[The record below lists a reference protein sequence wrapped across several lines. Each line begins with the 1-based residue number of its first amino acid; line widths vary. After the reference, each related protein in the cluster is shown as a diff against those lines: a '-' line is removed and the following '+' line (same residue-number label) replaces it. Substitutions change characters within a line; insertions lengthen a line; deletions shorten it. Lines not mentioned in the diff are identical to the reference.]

1 MKRELSQ
8 TSFQR
13 LTTRINSDYKPYDW
27 LNMGTR
33 LSLGY
38 SLKKGINEG
47 QLFNAVLS
55 RRPYFSTY
63 YPDGS
68 LVGVFNGQKNPI
80 AQIEHTT
87 DYTDAYRAN
96 FFQFLEFTIV
106 KGLTF
111 RTNINA
117 NFYLN
122 KRNRLYP
129 SIITDEWQRSN
140 SGSSF
145 NYLNWNWLNE
155 NFSPIQGVGINTTL
169 VRCWGWCSRWYNE
182 NEILQ
187 GINSLPISSTP

>member
-1 MKRELSQ
+1 
-8 TSFQR
+8 
-13 LTTRINSDYKPYDW
+13 
-27 LNMGTR
+27 
-33 LSLGY
+33 
-38 SLKKGINEG
+38 
-47 QLFNAVLS
+47 
-55 RRPYFSTY
+55 
-63 YPDGS
+63 
-68 LVGVFNGQKNPI
+68 
-80 AQIEHTT
+80 
-87 DYTDAYRAN
+87 
-96 FFQFLEFTIV
+96 V

-155 NFSPIQGVGINTTL
+155 NFFTYSRSWNQHNFSAMLGASVQ
-169 VRCWGWCSRWYNE
+169 RWYNE

-187 GINSLPISSTP
+187 GINSSTDFIHTMNAFAANLDLTQTGTWISKHSLASVFL

>member
-1 MKRELSQ
+1 MSTPVFYNETGIIPN

-87 DYTDAYRAN
+87 DYTDAYRG
-96 FFQFLEFTIV
+96 QL
-106 KGLTF
+106 L
-111 RTNINA
+111 
-117 NFYLN
+117 
-122 KRNRLYP
+122 
-129 SIITDEWQRSN
+129 SIPGVYHRERSHLQDEYQ
-140 SGSSF
+140 
-145 NYLNWNWLNE
+145 
-155 NFSPIQGVGINTTL
+155 
-169 VRCWGWCSRWYNE
+169 C
-182 NEILQ
+182 
-187 GINSLPISSTP
+187 